1 MFLDEARLVANIHH
15 PNVIGIQEIGRAG
28 GGFYLVMDYVK
39 GGTLAQVMAWAV
51 GRNEVP
57 PVGITIRIMLD
68 LLAGLHAAHELTTE
82 NGEYVALIH
91 RDVSPQNI
99 LVGADGVTRIAD
111 FGVARATNRLGET
124 SGGQLKGKLAY
135 MAPEQA
141 RGESGI
147 TRQVDIFAAGICL
160 WEALSG
166 ERLFKGENEAASL
179 VKVLNNSAPNLHQ
192 SYRSVPE
199 AISLV
204 CNQALERNVADRYR
218 DCAEFHRELLAAAR
232 ASGSLG
238 TTQDVAEFIGMAMAD
253 ELRSHEDAIRT
264 WKGSSTLNRRVEL
277 LRAASPSVAPLSSIV
292 PPACGPPVSGVPPP
306 SASDAPEEANTAPPE
321 SVPPNFSP
329 LSGGLASLS
338 PDDRETTM
346 PPPDALGSVSVPEL
360 PEGSS
365 SLPPSGSQSLSS
377 RPPLALDP
385 GEYQGTQI
393 DFDQSTWPIVV
404 IRFPKGDYSAEMGA
418 FFTRILALANGPE
431 PFVLIIDLRSAS
443 ISSAGGRR
451 ESAEFV
457 KNAIDLSRIRGA
469 ALISNARMIRGA
481 IKAIF
486 WLAPV
491 PVPVCV
497 FRDTAEAQAWA
508 EERATEL
515 TAEREAEL
523 LYKSTRPGP

>member
-1 MFLDEARLVANIHH
+1 
-15 PNVIGIQEIGRAG
+15 
-28 GGFYLVMDYVK
+28 
-39 GGTLAQVMAWAV
+39 
-51 GRNEVP
+51 
-57 PVGITIRIMLD
+57 
-68 LLAGLHAAHELTTE
+68 
-82 NGEYVALIH
+82 
-91 RDVSPQNI
+91 
-99 LVGADGVTRIAD
+99 
-111 FGVARATNRLGET
+111 
-124 SGGQLKGKLAY
+124 
-135 MAPEQA
+135 
-141 RGESGI
+141 
-147 TRQVDIFAAGICL
+147 
-160 WEALSG
+160 
-166 ERLFKGENEAASL
+166 
-179 VKVLNNSAPNLHQ
+179 
-192 SYRSVPE
+192 
-199 AISLV
+199 
-204 CNQALERNVADRYR
+204 
-218 DCAEFHRELLAAAR
+218 
-232 ASGSLG
+232 
-238 TTQDVAEFIGMAMAD
+238 
-253 ELRSHEDAIRT
+253 
-264 WKGSSTLNRRVEL
+264 
-277 LRAASPSVAPLSSIV
+277 
-292 PPACGPPVSGVPPP
+292 
-306 SASDAPEEANTAPPE
+306 
-321 SVPPNFSP
+321 
-329 LSGGLASLS
+329 
-338 PDDRETTM
+338 M

-508 EERATEL
+508 EEYDKVKPSVSVEVAGGGSSVGIKDLVQGTVDI
-515 TAEREAEL
+515 ANWIDDNFGG
-523 LYKSTRPGP
+523 S